1 MRIPIAAQGLYYQRS
16 IMIET
21 LLIIEDEKLLGSELS
36 RHYRQS
42 GWEVVLAT
50 NLTEAR
56 ELLLN
61 KKIEPL
67 LILSDMN
74 LPDGN
79 ALDFMEKI
87 KKNSPY
93 PDTAK
98 EEKGAPAKAQG
109 AFADDSRDGGG
120 RALPGAFA
128 EWLFLTGYG
137 NVPDSVRAL
146 RLGAYDFLEKPCD
159 LERLDL
165 VVASA
170 ARSAAIQRRVIDQ
183 TKHRHRRYTQDA
195 YVGHSR
201 QAQDIRQLLAKL
213 TQVPFSALIIGGE
226 SGTGKGLAARI
237 LHYGGSRA
245 QQPMIEV
252 NCAALPRELLES
264 ELFGH
269 EPGAFTGAAGRH
281 RGLLEQADGGTLFM
295 DEIGEMPLD
304 LQAKLLKVIEDHK
317 VRRLGGEKEI
327 QVDVQIVAASNRD
340 LEKMAL
346 DSSFRAD
353 LYHRLS
359 VFKLILPPLRE
370 AVEDLDQLVPLFVA
384 EYNAKAGRQVKD
396 IPDAVW
402 EKLKAHN
409 WPGNVRE
416 LRNVIERC
424 VLFADGPTFPVQWL
438 QLPGQPAVEALQTE
452 QGIWLPLDGSMALDD
467 MDGFI
472 IKTALERADNNLTAA
487 ARALGATR
495 ETLRYRVRKYN
506 LKIAD

>member
-1 MRIPIAAQGLYYQRS
+1 
-16 IMIET
+16 MIET
-21 LLIIEDEKLLGSELS
+21 LLIIEDEKLLGTELS
-36 RHYRQS
+36 RHYRAQ
-42 GWEVVLAT
+42 GWDVVLVDSLANAKTQLLT
-50 NLTEAR
+50 NR
-56 ELLLN
+56 
-61 KKIEPL
+61 IEPL

-79 ALDFMEKI
+79 ALDFMETM
-87 KKNSPY
+87 KKHVGY
-93 PDTAK
+93 
-98 EEKGAPAKAQG
+98 
-109 AFADDSRDGGG
+109 
-120 RALPGAFA
+120 A

-159 LERLDL
+159 LDRLDL
-165 VVASA
+165 VINSA
-170 ARSAAIQRRVIDQ
+170 ARSASMQRRVIDQ
-183 TKHRHRRYTQDA
+183 TKQGHRRYSPEA
-195 YVGHSR
+195 YLGHSQ
-201 QAQDIRQLLAKL
+201 QARSMRELLEKL
-213 TQVPFSALIIGGE
+213 TQVPFSTLIIGGE
-226 SGTGKGLAARI
+226 SGTGKGLVARI
-237 LHYGGSRA
+237 LHYGGPRA
-245 QQPMIEV
+245 QQPLIEV

-269 EPGAFTGAAGRH
+269 EQGAFTGASGRH

-327 QVDVQIVAASNRD
+327 SIDVQIVAASNRD
-340 LEKMAL
+340 LEKLAQEGL
-346 DSSFRAD
+346 FRAD

-359 VFKLILPPLRE
+359 VFKVILPPLRE

-396 IPDAVW
+396 IPEEVW
-402 EKLKAHN
+402 TALKMHD
-409 WPGNVRE
+409 WLGNVRE
-416 LRNVIERC
+416 LRHVIERC
-424 VLFADGPTFPVQWL
+424 VLFADGPTFPAQWL
-438 QLPGQPAVEALQTE
+438 QLKRQPAYATIIKNEPHLENKDGHTQAKSNE
-452 QGIWLPLDGSMALDD
+452 QGIFLPLDGSMALDD
-467 MDGFI
+467 MDRFI

-506 LKIAD
+506 LNTVD

>member
-1 MRIPIAAQGLYYQRS
+1 MTK
-16 IMIET
+16 T
-21 LLIIEDEKLLGSELS
+21 LLIIEDEKLLGIELS
-36 RHYRQS
+36 SHYRAQ
-42 GWEVVLAT
+42 GWDVVLTANLAIAKTLLIT
-50 NLTEAR
+50 NR
-56 ELLLN
+56 
-61 KKIEPL
+61 IEPL

-79 ALDFMEKI
+79 ALDFMETM
-87 KKNSPY
+87 KKHVGY
-93 PDTAK
+93 
-98 EEKGAPAKAQG
+98 
-109 AFADDSRDGGG
+109 
-120 RALPGAFA
+120 A

-165 VVASA
+165 VINSA
-170 ARSAAIQRRVIDQ
+170 ARSASMQRRVIDQ
-183 TKHRHRRYTQDA
+183 TKQSHRRYTPEA
-195 YVGHSR
+195 YLGHSQ
-201 QAQDIRQLLAKL
+201 QARSMRELLEKL
-213 TQVPFSALIIGGE
+213 TQVPFSTLIIGGE

-237 LHYGGSRA
+237 LHYGGPRA
-245 QQPMIEV
+245 QQPLIEV

-269 EPGAFTGAAGRH
+269 EQGAFTGASGRH

-327 QVDVQIVAASNRD
+327 SVDVQIVAASNRD
-340 LEKMAL
+340 LEQLAQEGL
-346 DSSFRAD
+346 FRAD

-359 VFKLILPPLRE
+359 VFKVILPPLRE

-384 EYNAKAGRQVKD
+384 EYNAKAGRQVKN
-396 IPDAVW
+396 IPEEVW
-402 EKLKAHN
+402 TALKIHD

-424 VLFADGPTFPVQWL
+424 VLFADGPTFPAQWL
-438 QLPGQPAVEALQTE
+438 QLKRQPTYATIIKNEPHLENMDSHTQAKSNE
-452 QGIWLPLDGSMALDD
+452 QGIFLPLDGSMALDD
-467 MDGFI
+467 MDRFI

-506 LKIAD
+506 LNTID

>member
-1 MRIPIAAQGLYYQRS
+1 
-16 IMIET
+16 MIET

-42 GWEVVLAT
+42 GWDVALAA
-50 NLTEAR
+50 NLTEAKA
-56 ELLLN
+56 LLL
-61 KKIEPL
+61 KKSIEPL

-79 ALDFMEKI
+79 ALDFMEAM
-87 KKNSPY
+87 KKQACY
-93 PDTAK
+93 
-98 EEKGAPAKAQG
+98 
-109 AFADDSRDGGG
+109 
-120 RALPGAFA
+120 A

-137 NVPDSVRAL
+137 SVPDSVRAL

-159 LERLDL
+159 LDRLDL

-183 TKHRHRRYTQDA
+183 TKQSYRRYSPDA
-195 YVGHSR
+195 YVGHSP
-201 QAQDIRQLLAKL
+201 QAESIRQLLTKL
-213 TQVPFSALIIGGE
+213 TEVPFSALVIGGE
-226 SGTGKGLAARI
+226 SGTGKGLTARI
-237 LHYGGSRA
+237 LHYGGARA

-269 EPGAFTGAAGRH
+269 EPGAFTGASGRH

-304 LQAKLLKVIEDHK
+304 LQAKLLKAMEDHK

-327 QVDVQIVAASNRD
+327 RVDVQIVAASNRD
-340 LEKMAL
+340 LEQMTRAGT
-346 DSSFRAD
+346 FRTD

-359 VFKLILPPLRE
+359 VFRVILPPLRD
-370 AVEDLDQLVPLFVA
+370 AVEDLDELVPLFVA
-384 EYNAKAGRQVKD
+384 EYNAKAGKHVKD
-396 IPDAVW
+396 IPDEVW
-402 EKLKAHN
+402 DKLKAHY

-424 VLFADGPTFPVQWL
+424 VLFSDGSEFPGQWL
-438 QLPGQPAVEALQTE
+438 QLPGQQDGDKANRVDGENM
-452 QGIWLPLDGSMALDD
+452 ICLPLDGSMALDD
-467 MDGFI
+467 MDRFI
-472 IKTALERADNNLTAA
+472 IKTALERAGNNLTAA

-506 LKIAD
+506 LKIDD

>member
-1 MRIPIAAQGLYYQRS
+1 
-16 IMIET
+16 MIET

-42 GWEVVLAT
+42 GWDVVWASTLA
-50 NLTEAR
+50 EAKS
-56 ELLLN
+56 LLL
-61 KKIEPL
+61 KKNLEPL

-79 ALDFMEKI
+79 ALDFMETI
-87 KKNSPY
+87 KKS
-93 PDTAK
+93 A
-98 EEKGAPAKAQG
+98 G
-109 AFADDSRDGGG
+109 
-120 RALPGAFA
+120 FA

-159 LERLDL
+159 LDRLDL

-170 ARSAAIQRRVIDQ
+170 ARSASIQRRLLDQ
-183 TKHRHRRYTQDA
+183 TKQGHRRYSPEA
-195 YVGHSR
+195 YVGHSP
-201 QAQDIRQLLAKL
+201 QAQNIRELLAKL
-213 TQVPFSALIIGGE
+213 TQVPFSALVIGGE

-237 LHYGGSRA
+237 LHYGGPRA

-269 EPGAFTGAAGRH
+269 EPGAFTGASGRH

-304 LQAKLLKVIEDHK
+304 LQAKLLKVLEDHK

-327 QVDVQIVAASNRD
+327 SVDVQIVAASNRD
-340 LEKMAL
+340 LENMAQTG
-346 DSSFRAD
+346 SFRAD

-359 VFKLILPPLRE
+359 VFRIILPPLR
-370 AVEDLDQLVPLFVA
+370 AALEDLDELVPLFVA
-384 EYNAKAGRQVKD
+384 EYNAKAGRQVRE
-396 IPDAVW
+396 IPAEAW
-402 EKLKAHN
+402 KKLKAHH

-424 VLFADGPTFPVQWL
+424 VLFADGPVFPAQWL
-438 QLPGQPAVEALQTE
+438 QLPGKQNTITE
-452 QGIWLPLDGSMALDD
+452 YLAPENTISLPLDGSMALDD
-467 MDGFI
+467 MDRFI
-472 IKTALERADNNLTAA
+472 IKTALERADHNLAAA
-487 ARALGATR
+487 ARILGATR

-506 LKIAD
+506 LNVQMSAADENG

>member
-1 MRIPIAAQGLYYQRS
+1 
-16 IMIET
+16 MIKT
-21 LLIIEDEKLLGSELS
+21 LLIIEDEKLLGIELS
-36 RHYRQS
+36 SHYRAQ
-42 GWEVVLAT
+42 GWDVVLTANLAIAKTLLIT
-50 NLTEAR
+50 NR
-56 ELLLN
+56 
-61 KKIEPL
+61 IEPL

-79 ALDFMEKI
+79 ALDFMETMK
-87 KKNSPY
+87 SHVGY
-93 PDTAK
+93 
-98 EEKGAPAKAQG
+98 
-109 AFADDSRDGGG
+109 
-120 RALPGAFA
+120 A

-165 VVASA
+165 VINSA
-170 ARSAAIQRRVIDQ
+170 ARSASMQRRVIDQ
-183 TKHRHRRYTQDA
+183 TKQGHRRYSPEA
-195 YVGHSR
+195 YLGHSQ
-201 QAQDIRQLLAKL
+201 QARSMRELLEKL
-213 TQVPFSALIIGGE
+213 TQVPFSTLIIGGE
-226 SGTGKGLAARI
+226 SGTGKGLVARI
-237 LHYGGSRA
+237 LHYGGPRA
-245 QQPMIEV
+245 QQPLIEV

-269 EPGAFTGAAGRH
+269 EQGAFTGASGRH

-327 QVDVQIVAASNRD
+327 SIDVQIVAASNRD
-340 LEKMAL
+340 LEQLAQEGL
-346 DSSFRAD
+346 FRAD

-359 VFKLILPPLRE
+359 VFKVILPPLRE

-396 IPDAVW
+396 IPEKVW
-402 EKLKAHN
+402 TALKMHD

-424 VLFADGPTFPVQWL
+424 VLFADGPTFPAQWL
-438 QLPGQPAVEALQTE
+438 QLKRQSTYATIIKNEPHLENKDGHTQAKSNE
-452 QGIWLPLDGSMALDD
+452 QGIFLPLDGSMALDD
-467 MDGFI
+467 MDRFI

-506 LKIAD
+506 LNTVD

>member
-1 MRIPIAAQGLYYQRS
+1 
-16 IMIET
+16 MIET

-36 RHYRQS
+36 RHYRQL
-42 GWEVVLAT
+42 GWDVVLVGKLA
-50 NLTEAR
+50 EAR
-56 ELLLN
+56 VLLTQKNL
-61 KKIEPL
+61 EPL

-79 ALDFMEKI
+79 ALDFMETM
-87 KKNSPY
+87 KKH
-93 PDTAK
+93 A
-98 EEKGAPAKAQG
+98 GC
-109 AFADDSRDGGG
+109 
-120 RALPGAFA
+120 A

-137 NVPDSVRAL
+137 SVPDSVRAL

-165 VVASA
+165 VVTSA
-170 ARSAAIQRRVIDQ
+170 ARSASIQRRVVDQ
-183 TKHRHRRYTQDA
+183 TRQGYRKYSPDA
-195 YVGHSR
+195 YVGHSQ
-201 QAQDIRQLLAKL
+201 QAHGIRQMLGKL

-269 EPGAFTGAAGRH
+269 EPGAFTGASGRH

-327 QVDVQIVAASNRD
+327 SVDVQIVAASNRD
-340 LEKMAL
+340 LEFMAGEGT
-346 DSSFRAD
+346 FRAD

-359 VFKLILPPLRE
+359 VFRVILPPLRA
-370 AVEDLDQLVPLFVA
+370 AVEDLDELVPLFVA
-384 EYNAKAGRQVKD
+384 EYNAKAGKHVKD
-396 IPDAVW
+396 IPDEVW
-402 EKLKAHN
+402 RQLKAYH

-424 VLFADGPTFPVQWL
+424 VLFADDPVFPGQWL
-438 QLPGQPAVEALQTE
+438 QLPGQVATKPLQG
-452 QGIWLPLDGSMALDD
+452 GIAGDFLSLPLDGSMALDD
-467 MDGFI
+467 MERFI
-472 IKTALERADNNLTAA
+472 IKAVLERVDYNLTAA

-506 LKIAD
+506 LKMID

>member
-1 MRIPIAAQGLYYQRS
+1 
-16 IMIET
+16 MIET

-42 GWEVVLAT
+42 GWEVVLVSTLGEAKGLLMQK
-50 NLTEAR
+50 NL
-56 ELLLN
+56 
-61 KKIEPL
+61 EPL

-79 ALDFMEKI
+79 ALDFMEFM
-87 KKNSPY
+87 KKHAN
-93 PDTAK
+93 
-98 EEKGAPAKAQG
+98 
-109 AFADDSRDGGG
+109 
-120 RALPGAFA
+120 FA

-137 NVPDSVRAL
+137 SVPDSVRAL

-183 TKHRHRRYTQDA
+183 TRQGYRRYSPDA
-195 YVGHSR
+195 YIGQSQ
-201 QAQDIRQLLAKL
+201 QAHGIRQMLGKL

-269 EPGAFTGAAGRH
+269 EPGAFTGASGRH

-327 QVDVQIVAASNRD
+327 SVDVQIVVASNRD
-340 LEKMAL
+340 LENMAQEGT
-346 DSSFRAD
+346 FRAD

-359 VFKLILPPLRE
+359 VFKVILPPLRE
-370 AVEDLDQLVPLFVA
+370 AVEDLDELVPLFIA
-384 EYNAKAGRQVKD
+384 EYNAKAGKQVR
-396 IPDAVW
+396 AVSDDVW
-402 EKLKAHN
+402 KQLKAYH

-424 VLFADGPTFPVQWL
+424 VLFADGPIFPGQWL
-438 QLPGQPAVEALQTE
+438 QLPGQQASKTAYSVSGDSLN
-452 QGIWLPLDGSMALDD
+452 LPLDGSMALDD
-467 MDGFI
+467 MERFI
-472 IKTALERADNNLTAA
+472 IKTVLERVDNNLTAA
-487 ARALGATR
+487 ARMLGATR
-495 ETLRYRVRKYN
+495 ETLRYRVKKYN
-506 LKIAD
+506 LKMVDS

>member
-1 MRIPIAAQGLYYQRS
+1 
-16 IMIET
+16 MIET
-21 LLIIEDEKLLGSELS
+21 LLIIEDEKLLGTELS
-36 RHYRQS
+36 RHYRAQ
-42 GWEVVLAT
+42 GWDVVLVDSLANAKTQLLT
-50 NLTEAR
+50 NR
-56 ELLLN
+56 
-61 KKIEPL
+61 IEPL

-79 ALDFMEKI
+79 ALDFMETM
-87 KKNSPY
+87 KKHV
-93 PDTAK
+93 
-98 EEKGAPAKAQG
+98 G
-109 AFADDSRDGGG
+109 
-120 RALPGAFA
+120 FA

-159 LERLDL
+159 LDRLDL
-165 VVASA
+165 VINSA
-170 ARSAAIQRRVIDQ
+170 ARSASMQRRVIDQ
-183 TKHRHRRYTQDA
+183 TKQGHRRYSPEA
-195 YVGHSR
+195 YLGHSQ
-201 QAQDIRQLLAKL
+201 QARSMRELLEKL
-213 TQVPFSALIIGGE
+213 TQVPFSTLIIGGE
-226 SGTGKGLAARI
+226 SGTGKGLVARI
-237 LHYGGSRA
+237 LHYGGPRA
-245 QQPMIEV
+245 QQPLIEV

-269 EPGAFTGAAGRH
+269 EQGAFTGASGRH

-327 QVDVQIVAASNRD
+327 SIDVQIVAASNRD
-340 LEKMAL
+340 LEKLAQEGL
-346 DSSFRAD
+346 FRAD

-359 VFKLILPPLRE
+359 VFKVILPPLRE

-396 IPDAVW
+396 IPEEVW
-402 EKLKAHN
+402 TALKMHD
-409 WPGNVRE
+409 WLGNVRE

-424 VLFADGPTFPVQWL
+424 VLFADGPTFPAQWL
-438 QLPGQPAVEALQTE
+438 QLKRQPAYATIIKNEPHLENKDGHTQAKSNE
-452 QGIWLPLDGSMALDD
+452 QGIFLPLDGSMALDD
-467 MDGFI
+467 MDRFI

-506 LKIAD
+506 LNTVD

>member
-1 MRIPIAAQGLYYQRS
+1 
-16 IMIET
+16 MIET
-21 LLIIEDEKLLGSELS
+21 LLIIEDEKLLGTELS
-36 RHYRQS
+36 RHYRAQ
-42 GWEVVLAT
+42 GWDVVLVDSLANAKTQLLT
-50 NLTEAR
+50 NR
-56 ELLLN
+56 
-61 KKIEPL
+61 IEPL

-79 ALDFMEKI
+79 ALDFMETM
-87 KKNSPY
+87 KKHVGY
-93 PDTAK
+93 
-98 EEKGAPAKAQG
+98 
-109 AFADDSRDGGG
+109 
-120 RALPGAFA
+120 A

-159 LERLDL
+159 LDRLDL
-165 VVASA
+165 IINSA
-170 ARSAAIQRRVIDQ
+170 ARSASMQRRVIDQ
-183 TKHRHRRYTQDA
+183 TKQGHRRYSPEA
-195 YVGHSR
+195 YLGHSQ
-201 QAQDIRQLLAKL
+201 QARSMRELLEKL
-213 TQVPFSALIIGGE
+213 TQVPFSTLIIGGE

-237 LHYGGSRA
+237 LHYGGPRA
-245 QQPMIEV
+245 QQPLIEV

-269 EPGAFTGAAGRH
+269 EQGAFTGASGRH

-327 QVDVQIVAASNRD
+327 SIDVQIVAASNRD
-340 LEKMAL
+340 LEQLAQEGL
-346 DSSFRAD
+346 FRAD

-359 VFKLILPPLRE
+359 VFKVILPPLRE

-396 IPDAVW
+396 IPEEVW
-402 EKLKAHN
+402 TALKMHD
-409 WPGNVRE
+409 WLGNVRE

-424 VLFADGPTFPVQWL
+424 VLFADGPTFPAQWL
-438 QLPGQPAVEALQTE
+438 QLKRQPAYATIIKNEPHLENKDGHTQAKSNE
-452 QGIWLPLDGSMALDD
+452 QGIFLPLDGSMALDD
-467 MDGFI
+467 MDRFI

-506 LKIAD
+506 LNTVD

>member
-1 MRIPIAAQGLYYQRS
+1 
-16 IMIET
+16 MIET
-21 LLIIEDEKLLGSELS
+21 LLVIEDEKLLGSELC

-42 GWEVVLAT
+42 GWEAILTSTLA
-50 NLTEAR
+50 EAKA
-56 ELLLN
+56 LLL
-61 KKIEPL
+61 KKSIEPL

-74 LPDGN
+74 LPDGH
-79 ALDFMEKI
+79 ALDFMEAM
-87 KKNSPY
+87 KKHAGY
-93 PDTAK
+93 
-98 EEKGAPAKAQG
+98 
-109 AFADDSRDGGG
+109 
-120 RALPGAFA
+120 A

-170 ARSAAIQRRVIDQ
+170 ARSAAIQRRVVDQ
-183 TKHRHRRYTQDA
+183 TKQGYRRYSPEA
-195 YVGHSR
+195 YIGHSP
-201 QAQDIRQLLAKL
+201 QAQGIRQLLAKL

-226 SGTGKGLAARI
+226 SGTGKGLTARI
-237 LHYGGSRA
+237 LHYGGTRA

-269 EPGAFTGAAGRH
+269 EPGAFTGASGRH

-295 DEIGEMPLD
+295 DEIGEMPPD

-327 QVDVQIVAASNRD
+327 SVDVQIVAASNRN
-340 LEKMAL
+340 LEQMTQ
-346 DSSFRAD
+346 SGGFRSD

-359 VFKLILPPLRE
+359 VFRVILPPLRE
-370 AVEDLDQLVPLFVA
+370 AVEDLDELVPLFVA
-384 EYNAKAGRQVKD
+384 EYNAKAGKQVKD
-396 IPDAVW
+396 IPDEVW
-402 EKLKAHN
+402 KKLKAHY

-424 VLFADGPTFPVQWL
+424 VLFSDGPVFPGQWL
-438 QLPGQPAVEALQTE
+438 QLPGQQAGDNTAPGVTGD
-452 QGIWLPLDGSMALDD
+452 GICLPLDGSMALDD
-467 MDGFI
+467 MDRFI
-472 IKTALERADNNLTAA
+472 IKTALERTGNNLTAA
-487 ARALGATR
+487 ARVLGVTR

-506 LKIAD
+506 LKTVD

>member
-1 MRIPIAAQGLYYQRS
+1 
-16 IMIET
+16 MIET

-36 RHYRQS
+36 RHYRQL
-42 GWEVVLAT
+42 GWEVMLVTTLGEAKT
-50 NLTEAR
+50 LLKQKNL
-56 ELLLN
+56 
-61 KKIEPL
+61 EPL
-67 LILSDMN
+67 LILSDLN

-79 ALDFMEKI
+79 ALDFMEFM
-87 KKNSPY
+87 KKHAGY
-93 PDTAK
+93 
-98 EEKGAPAKAQG
+98 
-109 AFADDSRDGGG
+109 
-120 RALPGAFA
+120 A

-137 NVPDSVRAL
+137 SVPDSVRAL

-183 TKHRHRRYTQDA
+183 TRQGYKRYSPDA
-195 YVGHSR
+195 YVGHSQ
-201 QAQDIRQLLAKL
+201 QAHGIRQMLGKL

-269 EPGAFTGAAGRH
+269 EPGAFTGASGRH

-304 LQAKLLKVIEDHK
+304 LQAKLLKAIEDHK

-327 QVDVQIVAASNRD
+327 SIDVQIVVASNRD
-340 LEKMAL
+340 LEQMAQ
-346 DSSFRAD
+346 DGTFRAD

-359 VFKLILPPLRE
+359 VFRVILPPLRE
-370 AVEDLDQLVPLFVA
+370 AVEDLDELVPLFVA
-384 EYNAKAGRQVKD
+384 EYNAKAGKHVRT
-396 IPDAVW
+396 IPDEVW
-402 EKLKAHN
+402 QQLKAYH

-424 VLFADGPTFPVQWL
+424 VLFADSPLFPGQWL
-438 QLPGQPAVEALQTE
+438 QLPGQQPPKPP
-452 QGIWLPLDGSMALDD
+452 QGIIGDDSLSLPLDGSMALED
-467 MDGFI
+467 MERFI
-472 IKTALERADNNLTAA
+472 IKTVLERVDNNLTAA
-487 ARALGATR
+487 ARMLGATR
-495 ETLRYRVRKYN
+495 ETLRYRVKKYN
-506 LKIAD
+506 LKMVD

>member
-1 MRIPIAAQGLYYQRS
+1 
-16 IMIET
+16 MIET
-21 LLIIEDEKLLGSELS
+21 LLIIEDEKLLGTELS
-36 RHYRQS
+36 RHYRAQ
-42 GWEVVLAT
+42 GWDVVLVDSLANAKTQLLT
-50 NLTEAR
+50 NR
-56 ELLLN
+56 
-61 KKIEPL
+61 IEPL

-79 ALDFMEKI
+79 ALDFMETM
-87 KKNSPY
+87 KKHVGY
-93 PDTAK
+93 
-98 EEKGAPAKAQG
+98 
-109 AFADDSRDGGG
+109 
-120 RALPGAFA
+120 A

-159 LERLDL
+159 LDRLDL
-165 VVASA
+165 VINSA
-170 ARSAAIQRRVIDQ
+170 ARSASMQRRVIDQ
-183 TKHRHRRYTQDA
+183 TKQGHRRYSPEA
-195 YVGHSR
+195 YLGHSQ
-201 QAQDIRQLLAKL
+201 QARSMRELLEKL
-213 TQVPFSALIIGGE
+213 TQVPFSTLIIGGE
-226 SGTGKGLAARI
+226 SGTGKGLVARI
-237 LHYGGSRA
+237 LHYGGPRA
-245 QQPMIEV
+245 QQPLIEV

-269 EPGAFTGAAGRH
+269 EQGAFTGASGRH

-327 QVDVQIVAASNRD
+327 SIDVQIVAASNRD
-340 LEKMAL
+340 LEQLAQEGL
-346 DSSFRAD
+346 FRAD

-359 VFKLILPPLRE
+359 VFKVILPPLRE

-396 IPDAVW
+396 IPEEVW
-402 EKLKAHN
+402 TALKMHD
-409 WPGNVRE
+409 WLGNVRE

-424 VLFADGPTFPVQWL
+424 VLFADGPTFPAQWL
-438 QLPGQPAVEALQTE
+438 QLKRQPAYATIIKNEPHLENKDGHTQAKSNE
-452 QGIWLPLDGSMALDD
+452 QGIFLPLDGSMALDD
-467 MDGFI
+467 MDRFI

-506 LKIAD
+506 LNTVD